1 MWPKE
6 KIKDKFGFS
15 PDYGDAAALTFS
27 EPVVIVKRESRP
39 PPRRTLA
46 R

>member
-6 KIKDKFGFS
+6 KIKKDFGFS
-15 PDYGDAAALTFS
+15 PDYGDAAALTFC
-27 EPVVIVKRESRP
+27 EPVAIKKISRP
-39 PPRRTLA
+39 PPRRVLA